1 METNVDKLLE
11 EMRVELRVRNY
22 AKKTQK
28 NYLLCCGKFLESE
41 GFYGSADIGQIKR
54 FLVGLSDRGL
64 SAESVNLYH
73 NSIKFFYKYVVGLE
87 LKWKIKFARRNK
99 KLPVV
104 FSQREVKALLVGVKN
119 EKHRLMLSIVYG
131 AGLRVSEI
139 VSLLVGDLGFDDRL
153 IFLKKAKGG
162 KDRVTLLPFKVFD
175 RLKWWVRGKSA
186 GDFVFESNRG
196 GKLSIRSVQKV
207 FERALERAEIRKKTG
222 IHSLRHSFA
231 THLLEMG
238 TDIRFIQE
246 MLGHKDIKTTQL
258 YTRVTRRGLRNL
270 RSPLT

>member
-1 METNVDKLLE
+1 MDIEVGKLLDF
-11 EMRVELRVRNY
+11 MRVELRVRNY
-22 AKKTQK
+22 ALKTQK
-28 NYLLCCGKFLESE
+28 NYLFCCGKFLESVE
-41 GFYGSADIGQIKR
+41 FDGGVDFGCIKR

-73 NSIKFFYKYVVGLE
+73 NSIKFFYKYVIGLE
-87 LKWKIKFARRNK
+87 LRWKIKFARRNK

-104 FSQREVKALLVGVKN
+104 FSQEEVKSLLEGIKN

-139 VSLLVGDLGFDDRL
+139 VSLKVGDLGFDDEL

-162 KDRVTLLPFKVFD
+162 KDRVTLLPFKISE
-175 RLKWWVRGKSA
+175 RLKWWVKDKGAK
-186 GDFVFESNRG
+186 DFVFESNRG
-196 GKLSIRSVQKV
+196 GKLNVRSVQKV
-207 FERALERAEIRKKTG
+207 FEQSLERAEIQKKTG

-246 MLGHKDIKTTQL
+246 MLGHKDIKTTQI

-270 RSPLT
+270 RSPL

>member
-1 METNVDKLLE
+1 MDIGVEKLLDL
-11 EMRVELRVRNY
+11 MRLELRVRNY
-22 AKKTQK
+22 AQKTQK
-28 NYLLCCGKFLESE
+28 NYLLCCRKFLEFE
-41 GFYGSADIGQIKR
+41 GFDGGVDFECIKR

-64 SAESVNLYH
+64 VAESVNLYH
-73 NSIKFFYKYVVGLE
+73 CSIKFFYKYVVGLE
-87 LKWKIKFARRNK
+87 LKWKIKFARRNNR
-99 KLPVV
+99 LPIV
-104 FSQREVKALLVGVKN
+104 FSQSEVQSLLVGIKN

-139 VSLLVGDLGFDDRL
+139 VSLRVGDLGFDEKL

-162 KDRVTLLPFKVFD
+162 KDRVTLLPFRILD
-175 RLKWWVRGKSA
+175 RLRRWVKGKGA
-186 GDFVFESNRG
+186 NDFVFESNKG
-196 GKLSIRSVQKV
+196 GKLSVRSVQKV
-207 FERALERAEIRKKTG
+207 FEQALERAKIRKKAG

-258 YTRVTRRGLRNL
+258 YTRVTRRGLRNIS
-270 RSPLT
+270 SPL

>member
-1 METNVDKLLE
+1 MDIEVGKLLDL
-11 EMRVELRVRNY
+11 MRLELRVRNY
-22 AKKTQK
+22 ALKTQK
-28 NYLLCCGKFLESE
+28 NYLFCCRKFLESA
-41 GFYGSADIGQIKR
+41 GFDGGVDFECIKR

-64 SAESVNLYH
+64 SSESVNLYH

-87 LKWKIKFARRNK
+87 LRWKIKFARRNK
-99 KLPVV
+99 RLPIV
-104 FSQREVKALLVGVKN
+104 FSQMEVKSLLVGIRN

-139 VSLLVGDLGFDDRL
+139 VSLRVGDLGFDEKL

-162 KDRVTLLPFKVFD
+162 KDRVTLLPFKILD
-175 RLKWWVRGKSA
+175 RLRRWVKGK
-186 GDFVFESNRG
+186 GTRDFVFESNRG
-196 GKLSIRSVQKV
+196 GRLHVRSVQKV
-207 FERALERAEIRKKTG
+207 FEQAVERAEIRKKTG

-246 MLGHKDIKTTQL
+246 LLGHKDIKTTQI
-258 YTRVTRRGLRNL
+258 YTKVTRRGIRNIQ
-270 RSPLT
+270 SPL